1 MRGDAPPPTA
11 SSSSSTPSLFGGGGG
26 GDGSGELFGSA
37 PGPLVFLPLLLIQG
51 GGMDLSR
58 VGEKLLSSVRSAR
71 SLGLLPPTPSPSAS
85 RPEVPARAA
94 AAAAAARAIAGLP
107 PHEKISLPS
116 NSEDLV
122 SIYGTNPQGQGVDE
136 LEEVFFEEEF
146 DPIKYILQS
155 IPEEGDSSYFDKQST
170 LRLAQLDKI
179 AERLSH
185 HVMGHHEE
193 MVKGMQLVMELEQDL
208 KVANVICMNGRRHI
222 SSSKNE
228 VSRDLVVNVKSKKKQ
243 ALLDVLPILTE
254 LRHAQ
259 DMQMELESFVEK
271 ENYFQAFQLLP
282 EYLQILENYS
292 GLSAVQEMGRGIE
305 AWLARTIQKLDTH
318 LLGVCQT
325 FNDESYLTVID
336 AYALMGDIGGM
347 AEKMQSFF
355 LQEVLSQTH
364 FVLKEMLEEEIGNNT
379 QRNRF
384 TYSDLCAQVPESKL
398 RPCLLRTLQ
407 SLFSLMCSYYT
418 IMSFC
423 PGAKSIDSKDET
435 SMTDKNSTSQSAGE
449 SLVDSGRGHA
459 AEMSDRASSS
469 DVSSPDTS
477 TSGTDSPFYQLRTD
491 ATKLVAHAFERG
503 RRNLWQLATSRL
515 SVLLSSSVVFSTSTY
530 QFLKNYEDLTIFI
543 LAGEAFCGFE
553 ASEFRQKL
561 KGICLNY
568 VVTFHR
574 QNIYALKMVLERE
587 SWTIMSAEA
596 SQIISL
602 AGLTGDGAALISPTC
617 RSSALPIHYRGH
629 STLADAGKQKD
640 GFASWIK
647 IDNPFFYKLENGT
660 TESPKS
666 NLMFNSSVG
675 NSSAHGRTNNGNG
688 NNAPLDEENED
699 LLADFIDEDSQLPSR
714 LAKTKIVKG
723 NSPHWKDGDILSQ
736 TGSSLSLLRMMDKYA
751 RLMQKLEIIN
761 VELFKGITQLFGIFY
776 HCIYETFGN
785 QDRGQSGRSLPD
797 HQSFRL
803 KAALSKIT
811 QDSDQWIKPQNI
823 SYSPSSP
830 LSMNST
836 FAQMDV
842 MPTAPP
848 SSMFTSYGLKERCAA
863 AETISLVARVLN
875 RSRAHLHSVLSQSNT
890 SILEEFF
897 GTMVDSVPDLAE
909 HIHRTSA
916 RMLLH
921 INGYPDKIANAKW
934 EVKELGIEHNGYV
947 DLLLGEFKHYKTR
960 LDHGGISKELQDLLL
975 EYGIESIA
983 EVLVEGLSRVKR
995 CTDEGRALMS
1005 LDLQV
1010 LINGLQHIVSANV
1023 KPKLQI
1029 VDAFIKAYYLPETEY
1044 VHWARSHP
1052 EYSRSQVVGLVNL
1065 VATMKGWKRK
1075 ARLETIERIEAGP

>member
-1 MRGDAPPPTA
+1 MRGDAPPPSAHTA
-11 SSSSSTPSLFGGGGG
+11 SSSSPSSLFSSG
-26 GDGSGELFGSA
+26 GELFESG

-122 SIYGTNPQGQGVDE
+122 SIYGTNPQGQAVDE
-136 LEEVFFEEEF
+136 LEEVFYEEEF
-146 DPIKYILQS
+146 DPIKYILES
-155 IPEEGDSSYFDKQST
+155 IPEEGADSTYFDKQST

-259 DMQMELESFVEK
+259 DMQMELDTFVEK
-271 ENYFQAFQLLP
+271 EEYFQAFQLLP

-292 GLSAVQEMGRGIE
+292 NLSAVQEMGRGIE

-318 LLGVCQT
+318 LLGVCQI
-325 FNDESYLTVID
+325 FNEGSYLTVID

-364 FVLKEMLEEEIGNNT
+364 FVLKEMLEEEVGNNT
-379 QRNRF
+379 HRNRF
-384 TYSDLCAQVPESKL
+384 TYSDLCVQVPESKL
-398 RPCLLRTLQ
+398 RPCLLKTLE
-407 SLFSLMCSYYT
+407 SLFSLMCSYYA

-423 PGAKSIDSKDET
+423 PGVKSIKSEDQDSLALAE
-435 SMTDKNSTSQSAGE
+435 KNSASQSTGE
-449 SLVDSGRGHA
+449 ALVDSCGDHPT
-459 AEMSDRASSS
+459 EVSDRTSSP
-469 DVSSPDTS
+469 DVNNPDTS
-477 TSGTDSPFYQLRTD
+477 TSGMDSPFYQLRTD

-515 SVLLSSSVVFSTSTY
+515 SVLLSSSSVFSTSTY

-561 KGICLNY
+561 KAICLNY
-568 VVTFHR
+568 VVAFHR
-574 QNIYALKMVLERE
+574 QNIYALKMVLEKE

-602 AGLTGDGAALISPTC
+602 AGLTGDGAALISPTS
-617 RSSALPIHYRGH
+617 RSSNLPMCYRGNA
-629 STLADAGKQKD
+629 TMADTGKQKN
-640 GFASWIK
+640 GFSSWVK
-647 IDNPFFYKLENGT
+647 IENPFYYKLENGSV
-660 TESPKS
+660 ESPK
-666 NLMFNSSVG
+666 LNSSVG
-675 NSSAHGRTNNGNG
+675 NISAHGSTSNGNG
-688 NNAPLDEENED
+688 NPPFDEENED

-714 LAKTKIVKG
+714 ISKMKIVKG
-723 NSPHWKDGDILSQ
+723 NSPHWKDGDISSQ

-751 RLMQKLEIIN
+751 RLMQKLEIVN
-761 VELFKGITQLFGIFY
+761 VELFKGISQLFGIFY
-776 HCIYETFGN
+776 HGIYEIFGN
-785 QDRGQSGRSLPD
+785 QDRGQSGKSLPD

-811 QDSDQWIKPQNI
+811 QESDQWIKPQNI
-823 SYSPSSP
+823 LYSPSSP
-830 LSMNST
+830 LTMNST

-863 AETISLVARVLN
+863 AETVSLVARVLN

-890 SILEEFF
+890 SVLEEFF

-921 INGYPDKIANAKW
+921 INGGSHVGINKLRL
-934 EVKELGIEHNGYV
+934 KEQ
-947 DLLLGEFKHYKTR
+947 
-960 LDHGGISKELQDLLL
+960 GG
-975 EYGIESIA
+975 G
-983 EVLVEGLSRVKR
+983 
-995 CTDEGRALMS
+995 
-1005 LDLQV
+1005 
-1010 LINGLQHIVSANV
+1010 N
-1023 KPKLQI
+1023 
-1029 VDAFIKAYYLPETEY
+1029 
-1044 VHWARSHP
+1044 
-1052 EYSRSQVVGLVNL
+1052 
-1065 VATMKGWKRK
+1065 
-1075 ARLETIERIEAGP
+1075 